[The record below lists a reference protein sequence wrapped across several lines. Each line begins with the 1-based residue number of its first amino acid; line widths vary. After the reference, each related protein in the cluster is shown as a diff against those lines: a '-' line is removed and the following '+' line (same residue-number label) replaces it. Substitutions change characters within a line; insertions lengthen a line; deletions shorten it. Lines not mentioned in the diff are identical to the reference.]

1 MFFSKS
7 AKIVALASIAL
18 HLGLSVVHAQR
29 RGVEAQV
36 ITGNPPGLIK
46 KVEPEYPPGVVFARR
61 AGSRWFSAHYKS

>member
-18 HLGLSVVHAQR
+18 HLGLSVVHAQP

-36 ITGNPPGLIK
+36 ITGNPPGLLK
-46 KVEPEYPPGVVFARR
+46 KLNLNIRLVLFCTARQVEVVF
-61 AGSRWFSAHYKS
+61 GSL